1 MDNQFTFFYTITDI
15 KECINECQTDT
26 LLHFNQGFLDPNPSK
41 HKLRILQQLYDIY
54 CFAVPCKRAVQE
66 LSEMLDQEMDL
77 DSESIR
83 KWVEEYYLFYKA
95 HLSLFCHQ
103 YQDETGVHD
112 KDFYLS
118 DFNLYIERKPFIPII
133 QFWYLMNTLYWGQ
146 YHLPKEQRKFEEL
159 SPNDYYYKELDPN
172 APSDLEVIKRILEL
186 T

>member
-1 MDNQFTFFYTITDI
+1 MNTTFSVRYTISDI
-15 KECINECQTDT
+15 QEYLDDNGSILNFDDNYNGSKLERHKFRT
-26 LLHFNQGFLDPNPSK
+26 LQELYNFYCFFTPCRNAVIELGKIINQGGN
-41 HKLRILQQLYDIY
+41 
-54 CFAVPCKRAVQE
+54 
-66 LSEMLDQEMDL
+66 L
-77 DSESIR
+77 DSGSVC
-83 KWVEEYYLFYKA
+83 KWVVEYYPFYKS

-118 DFNLYIERKPFIPII
+118 DFNLYIEREPFIPVI

-146 YHLPKEQRKFEEL
+146 YHLPKEQRKFEKL

-172 APSDLEVIKRILEL
+172 APSDLEVVKRILEL